1 MNTVTALTWL
11 FIALTWVTL
20 FITYKRVN
28 RVQRAISVPRK
39 QLALSYNEAI
49 SILNAVIEEC
59 LAERMFTLRFNEK
72 PTIPPLDDE
81 LVYMTKKILGSLSP
95 ELTSNIQLY
104 LSNEFITRYISRNI
118 RDVCMQYIE
127 EVRSK

>member
-1 MNTVTALTWL
+1 MTAITALTWGL
-11 FIALTWVTL
+11 ITITWVIL
-20 FITYKRVN
+20 FFTF
-28 RVQRAISVPRK
+28 RK
-39 QLALSYNEAI
+39 LSKVEKVVTIPKKSLALSYNEAI
-49 SILNAVIEEC
+49 GILNAVIEEC

-81 LVYMTKKILGSLSP
+81 LIYMSKRILNSLSP
-95 ELTSNIQLY
+95 ELLANIQLY
-104 LSNEFITRYISRNI
+104 LGNEFIARYISRNI